1 MKITSKFAA
10 VALLGLSVAA
20 LQGCSVAN
28 HQESMGE
35 YVDGSVITA
44 KVKADIADNLGAGAA
59 ANISVKT
66 IQGGVVQLSGF
77 TKTQDEKSRA
87 GAVARSVEGVKEVH
101 NALVV
106 VP

>member
-1 MKITSKFAA
+1 MKILSK
-10 VALLGLSVAA
+10 LLVVTLTGLSVAM

-28 HQESMGE
+28 QQESMGE
-35 YVDGSVITA
+35 YVDGSVATA
-44 KVKADIADNLGAGAA
+44 KVKSRIAEDLGADVA
-59 ANISVKT
+59 ANINVKT

-77 TKTQDEKSRA
+77 TKTSDERLRA
-87 GAVARSVEGVKEVH
+87 GEIARLTEGVKEVH

>member
-10 VALLGLSVAA
+10 ALVGLSVVM

-28 HQESMGE
+28 HQESVGE
-35 YVDGSVITA
+35 YVDGSVITT
-44 KVKADIADNLGAGAA
+44 KVKASIADNLGASTA

-77 TKTQDEKSRA
+77 TKTQSEKSRA
-87 GAVARSVEGVKEVH
+87 GELARSVDGVTEVH

>member
-1 MKITSKFAA
+1 MKIASKFIA
-10 VALLGLSVAA
+10 VALMGLSATL

-28 HQESMGE
+28 HQESVGE
-35 YVDGSVITA
+35 YVDGSVITT
-44 KVKADIADNLGAGAA
+44 KVKAGIADHLGAGAA

-66 IQGGVVQLSGF
+66 IQGGIVQLSGF
-77 TKTQDEKSRA
+77 TKTQSEKSRA
-87 GAVARSVEGVKEVH
+87 AEVARSTEGVTEVH